1 MRHSDI
7 EIRANRHYY
16 SCMARAWALL
26 TLCSLLLVACRQS
39 EPAGSK
45 PATEEVG
52 SEVSDSGGNAS
63 ASAEQTTLA
72 WEYGPVVLSSED
84 LDFQPVDVEA
94 IALTDGTIRL
104 WVDGIGEQEI
114 RTFTS
119 ADGLEFVEDEV
130 EPISGQFP
138 SVVALADGGY
148 RMYVT
153 RVFDGFDPDVHVTN
167 RTRVFSLYSD
177 DGLSWVEEPGER
189 AIGYESSAVVLED
202 GRTLMAVRRD
212 SAEIPDPIWCN
223 SPEASAI
230 WFLVSEDGLTFSDVG
245 EFVDGVKNPELE
257 GRAFGVEF
265 GRLPDGQLVV
275 HYEGCLP
282 AFFASVNESSL
293 TTGIPEV
300 SALRGQAVYDE
311 YGFAENIGGA
321 GGDITLL
328 TVNGELKAFISL
340 RDGADSMMSSPGNDG
355 VDVRQRIA
363 LVTLRSGG

>member
-1 MRHSDI
+1 
-7 EIRANRHYY
+7 
-16 SCMARAWALL
+16 MARTWVLL
-26 TLCSLLLVACRQS
+26 TLSSLLLVGCQQS
-39 EPAGSK
+39 ELANLEPAPEEDPSEFDNSGETASVPEEQNK
-45 PATEEVG
+45 P
-52 SEVSDSGGNAS
+52 
-63 ASAEQTTLA
+63 A
-72 WEYGPVVLSSED
+72 WEYGPVVLSSDD
-84 LDFQPVDVEA
+84 LDFYPVDVEA

-104 WVDGIGEQEI
+104 WADGIGEQEI

-119 ADGLEFVEDEV
+119 SDGLKFVEEDV
-130 EPISGQFP
+130 DPIIGQFP

-189 AIGYESSAVVLED
+189 AIGYESSAVLLED

-212 SAEIPDPIWCN
+212 SAEVPDPIWCN
-223 SPEASAI
+223 SPEVTAI
-230 WFLVSEDGLTFSDVG
+230 WFAVSDDGLTFSDVG
-245 EFVDGVKNPELE
+245 EVVDGVKNPELE

-282 AFFASVNESSL
+282 AFFAPVDEGSL
-293 TTGIPEV
+293 TTGTPEV
-300 SALRGQAVYDE
+300 SPLRGQAVYDE

-328 TVNGELKAFISL
+328 TVNGELKGYISL
-340 RDGADSMMSSPGNDG
+340 RDGADSMMSGPRNDG
-355 VDVRQRIA
+355 INVRQRVA
-363 LVTLRSGG
+363 LVTLSPGG